1 MASKLKILSSGRE
14 VYSSRIRQKNSS
26 SLLKTQTTSC
36 SMQQH
41 VKQEANKFLALQNEY
56 FALDT
61 VKREMEMT
69 VKNYQQ
75 PYLQNSPTE
84 ERMFAMNE
92 VIL

>member
-1 MASKLKILSSGRE
+1 
-14 VYSSRIRQKNSS
+14 
-26 SLLKTQTTSC
+26 
-36 SMQQH
+36 MQQH
-41 VKQEANKFLALQNEY
+41 IKQEANKFLTLQTEY

-61 VKREMEMT
+61 VNREMEMT

-75 PYLQNSPTE
+75 PYSQNSPTE